1 MHLFPSPSVGLSNRS
16 IQASRHFVVRHFSL
30 LLVLLLAVTAA
41 FLFVRRSRALS
52 IVGPVPFATAGVY
65 QPSTGTSSWNSAS
78 NWNPATI
85 PNAVGDSATFNGAA
99 TANNPAQT
107 GNRTAN
113 LDAQ

>member
-1 MHLFPSPSVGLSNRS
+1 LS
-16 IQASRHFVVRHFSL
+16 
-30 LLVLLLAVTAA
+30 
-41 FLFVRRSRALS
+41 
-52 IVGPVPFATAGVY
+52 GPVPFATAGVY

-113 LDAQ
+113 LDAQQTVGSIVFNNDLATFTNTLAPGAGGSLVLDQTGSRAGDYHHDGLGHGQ